1 MAQTLQSLRSATPN
15 AAPLPST
22 RKPGEFWVNESDK
35 QFGFIDDS
43 LLAEPLLA
51 VRWFSTQTNYAVG
64 DHALYQGTLYRSLA
78 TIIPGAFNPAQWQIA
93 GGAVVISDTPPANP
107 QPGNLWFDSV
117 GAQLYIWYH
126 DATSS
131 QWVIANNQ
139 GLPSNIVIDAP
150 QDSTIYGRVN
160 LTWTP
165 VLALAGGTMAGSL
178 ILAADP
184 QQPLEAASKRY
195 ADTKLALAG
204 GTLTGLLTLSGPPT
218 ATLHASTKA
227 YADTKLPLA
236 GGTLVG
242 PLTLQADPSQP
253 LQSATKQYVDAAL
266 ASANTHADQVAPVG
280 HIVMWVDTVAPPGWL
295 LCDGSVYPIANIPA
309 LAAVMKNR
317 YPGGNGSTTMAV
329 PNLQAVFPIGCWSGG
344 PPGTVG
350 GEYNHVL
357 SAAEMPPHG
366 HGVTDPSHNHA
377 LNDPGH
383 AHSLYDPSH
392 NHGFNDP
399 AHTHGMNDP
408 GHAHGLADPGHAHSY
423 QQWGS
428 GGTPVYA
435 AATYYQGNNNATTGG
450 SGVGL
455 GVYGA
460 GVGVYL
466 SYGGTRCYN
475 SASGTG
481 MGVYGA
487 GTGCYNSGAYTGIS
501 IQSAGGG
508 AAHNNMP
515 PYLAFNFIIRYQ

>member
-1 MAQTLQSLRSATPN
+1 ML
-15 AAPLPST
+15 
-22 RKPGEFWVNESDK
+22 
-35 QFGFIDDS
+35 
-43 LLAEPLLA
+43 
-51 VRWFSTQTNYAVG
+51 
-64 DHALYQGTLYRSLA
+64 LYQGTMYRALA
-78 TIIPGAFNPAQWQIA
+78 AIIPGAFDLTKWQIA
-93 GGAVVISDTPPANP
+93 GGAVTISDTPPANP
-107 QPGNLWFDSV
+107 QPGNLWFSSV
-117 GAQLYIWYH
+117 EAQLYIWYH

-150 QDSTIYGRVN
+150 QDSTVYGRVN

-165 VLALAGGTMAGSL
+165 VIPQGGPAIQSLSFQNGVSFNNSVVGTVNDFSKGINLYTPGYGINITSGALNVTSGNNINLNVGTTAIAYATPSGFFVSAAPTQPLQVSTKGYADTKVALAGGAM
-178 ILAADP
+178 
-184 QQPLEAASKRY
+184 
-195 ADTKLALAG
+195 
-204 GTLTGLLTLSGPPT
+204 TGLLTLS
-218 ATLHASTKA
+218 
-227 YADTKLPLA
+227 
-236 GGTLVG
+236 
-242 PLTLQADPSQP
+242 ADPSQS
-253 LQSATKQYVDAAL
+253 LHAATKNYVDQQIGAVW
-266 ASANTHADQVAPVG
+266 THADQVAPVG

-295 LCDGSVYPIANIPA
+295 LCDGSVYPVANIPA

-366 HGVTDPSHNHA
+366 HGVTDPSHNHGLA
-377 LNDPGH
+377 DPGH

-435 AATYYQGNNNATTGG
+435 AATYYQGNNAATTGG

-487 GTGCYNSGAYTGIS
+487 GTGCYNYANYTGIS